1 MNNLLQEN
9 LKLCQLFHEQE
20 ASDCNYR
27 SMIESEI
34 LKKRHSDV
42 RKFKNHR
49 LSSES
54 YEYLGS
60 EFSTKQDVEQFPDNL
75 ARDSLTKTL
84 TIPWKGRILTP
95 TLTQLRT

>member
-1 MNNLLQEN
+1 VKNLLQEN
-9 LKLCQLFHEQE
+9 LNLFQLVREQE
-20 ASDCNYR
+20 ASDRSYK

-60 EFSTKQDVEQFPDNL
+60 EFKY
-75 ARDSLTKTL
+75 KT
-84 TIPWKGRILTP
+84 R
-95 TLTQLRT
+95 R